1 MTHKHLVLAKTMFSS
16 ICELEQGFG
25 ALTGKCKRLRIW
37 CPMQKYIYTRFPSE
51 TVTRSGYQVSCS
63 CSLYLLFMLI
73 ATCTLRSV
81 RAAEFAAHTW
91 YP

>member
-1 MTHKHLVLAKTMFSS
+1 
-16 ICELEQGFG
+16 
-25 ALTGKCKRLRIW
+25 
-37 CPMQKYIYTRFPSE
+37 MQKYIYTRFPSE

-63 CSLYLLFMLI
+63 CSLSLLSMLI

-91 YP
+91 YPFAGRQLPDACCLPLLTSQV